1 MASGTVL
8 GVSAV
13 RPSFLVDV
21 PAADSRKGE
30 GRRRARLVVT
40 ILDNLAID
48 ALRFVLEDAP
58 DDDDYD
64 DEDAD
69 FEDDDEDEDAD
80 DEDEDDE
87 DVETWQVSNL
97 PCVP

>member
-21 PAADSRKGE
+21 PAAGSRKGK

-48 ALRFVLEDAP
+48 AVRFVLEDVP
-58 DDDDYD
+58 DDDDFE

-69 FEDDDEDEDAD
+69 FEDDDDDAD

>member
-1 MASGTVL
+1 M
-8 GVSAV
+8 
-13 RPSFLVDV
+13 
-21 PAADSRKGE
+21 
-30 GRRRARLVVT
+30 T

-48 ALRFVLEDAP
+48 AVRFVLEDVP
-58 DDDDYD
+58 DDDDFE

-69 FEDDDEDEDAD
+69 FEDDDDDAD

>member
-1 MASGTVL
+1 M
-8 GVSAV
+8 
-13 RPSFLVDV
+13 
-21 PAADSRKGE
+21 
-30 GRRRARLVVT
+30 T

-48 ALRFVLEDAP
+48 VLRFVLEDAP
-58 DDDDYD
+58 DDDYD

-69 FEDDDEDEDAD
+69 FEDEDEDAD
-80 DEDEDDE
+80 DEDEDEDDE